1 MRKHYLP
8 ASKFV
13 NVPMRAGHVP
23 SAFFFYLLS
32 FRVLLY
38 FIVSSDII

>member
-1 MRKHYLP
+1 MVCVKKRK
-8 ASKFV
+8 A
-13 NVPMRAGHVP
+13 VP